1 MTMLP
6 IFMAG
11 LLLGWLCCSVF
22 VAYKKETPSEMKLK
36 TQQAEI
42 IRQKSDNEML
52 HDLIERLYAKIDK
65 LEKEL
70 NDKKEV

>member
-1 MTMLP
+1 MAMLP
-6 IFMAG
+6 IFTIG

-22 VAYKKETPSEMKLK
+22 VAYKKETPSEMKLR
-36 TQQAEI
+36 TQEAEI

-52 HDLIERLYAKIDK
+52 HDLVEKLYAKIDK